1 MDFKRMNTKNLKD
14 VVSKSYLTDM
24 LLILNKQ
31 FDGAK
36 EIRKI
41 TEIALSELRYRE
53 QAYKEPINLNLLFK
67 GG

>member
-31 FDGAK
+31 FEGAK
-36 EIRKI
+36 KIRKI
-41 TEIALSELRYRE
+41 TEMALNELKFRE
-53 QAYKEPINLNLLFK
+53 QAYKEPINLNLLF
-67 GG
+67 GGG